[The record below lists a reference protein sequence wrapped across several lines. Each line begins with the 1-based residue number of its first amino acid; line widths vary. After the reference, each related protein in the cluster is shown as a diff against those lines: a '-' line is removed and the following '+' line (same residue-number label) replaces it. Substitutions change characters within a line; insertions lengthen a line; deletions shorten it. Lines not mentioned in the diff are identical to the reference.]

1 MVLSPKVRASIAGVL
16 VANSAPHLATA
27 VSGRRHLTPLAGRES
42 SPAVNLAWA
51 AANLLG
57 GALLLRSPAPA
68 RRPGRW
74 GRAVG
79 GLRGWLPGLGAV
91 DDGLG
96 VRAQGQLGP
105 LTCPGAT
112 PWATNGSVSRLTRLR
127 GVPGAAASDDPACPG
142 RSPLPTRHAL
152 SWTAVE

>member
-74 GRAVG
+74 DARLVAFEAGY
-79 GLRGWLPGLGAV
+79 LGWALWM
-91 DDGLG
+91 
-96 VRAQGQLGP
+96 
-105 LTCPGAT
+105 T
-112 PWATNGSVSRLTRLR
+112 VSEY
-127 GVPGAAASDDPACPG
+127 
-142 RSPLPTRHAL
+142 AL
-152 SWTAVE
+152 KVNWDR